1 MYYMKNREG
10 REIGYRSLKVALED
24 FRKRKE
30 EALKSDKFDLITIE
44 EDVTT
49 YPYRADVVIWDTVEK
64 KEYWSKK
71 YQK

>member
-49 YPYRADVVIWDTVEK
+49 YPYRADVVTWDTVEK